1 FLQSDAP
8 WGVATVGKGSA
19 SMAQK
24 GALVTSAAGIV
35 RYYVNLGTLS
45 GSAVDPGSL
54 NQYLQSV
61 CVTPSDSTQFCD
73 GFLTNSASVEQCANL
88 WRTAGMV
95 GGNLDVSVE
104 TPDAVVAR
112 DFVSQGSPVLLAL
125 ALTANGAAAGGHYV
139 VATGVAA
146 DGSLLIHDPS
156 PDFAQTNLSNY
167 LGGFQAGGLNW
178 QGTLTAVARLVPRP
192 PSTSGFLISLIS
204 QPASLI
210 QQLSLDVSSAA
221 GTCGRSA
228 DFC

>member
-1 FLQSDAP
+1 
-8 WGVATVGKGSA
+8 
-19 SMAQK
+19 
-24 GALVTSAAGIV
+24 
-35 RYYVNLGTLS
+35 
-45 GSAVDPGSL
+45 
-54 NQYLQSV
+54 
-61 CVTPSDSTQFCD
+61 
-73 GFLTNSASVEQCANL
+73 
-88 WRTAGMV
+88 

-146 DGSLLIHDPS
+146 GGSLLIHDPS

-167 LGGFQAGGLNW
+167 LGGFLAGGLNW
-178 QGTLTAVARLVPRP
+178 QGTLTAVVRLVPRP

-228 DFC
+228 DFGDAATIAPASGTPLVSRFRYCDGSQSIYQVSVASSQAYRATLTDLAVGGGRNDLSGSGAAAGYQISRLAAKLVLAPQ